1 LPRATS
7 AGSCRG
13 AGKRR
18 PVRSTLASLL
28 ASGERLLVLV
38 ADVARR
44 RPLLTRDLPLQHLRR
59 DGLYLNAA
67 CLPRRLSLA
76 LGAAPHHQA
85 AEVVVA
91 STVVAA
97 AHPELVEPFGHV
109 AFVDPPF
116 SAAALDAVLA
126 AAGERACVHALW
138 GENEVHFAG
147 KVAAAEY
154 DLDVALRRVYRVLS
168 RADGR
173 PFDGDLERELAAN
186 GRLLAK
192 LPTLAAAVATLRE
205 AGLLASEGGKNRVR
219 RVNGKVDLTTSP
231 TYRRWHRPHT
241 SQFLQRCLTARI

>member
-1 LPRATS
+1 V
-7 AGSCRG
+7 G
-13 AGKRR
+13 AGIAAEIGSMMVTEQVDALRMCAAD
-18 PVRSTLASLL
+18 PIDY
-28 ASGERLLVLV
+28 LV
-38 ADVARR
+38 A
-44 RPLLTRDLPLQHLRR
+44 
-59 DGLYLNAA
+59 
-67 CLPRRLSLA
+67 PRFI
-76 LGAAPHHQA
+76 
-85 AEVVVA
+85 A
-91 STVVAA
+91 SVIMTMI
-97 AHPELVEPFGHV
+97 LVIWAGFV

-219 RVNGKVDLTTSP
+219 KVDGKVDLTTSP